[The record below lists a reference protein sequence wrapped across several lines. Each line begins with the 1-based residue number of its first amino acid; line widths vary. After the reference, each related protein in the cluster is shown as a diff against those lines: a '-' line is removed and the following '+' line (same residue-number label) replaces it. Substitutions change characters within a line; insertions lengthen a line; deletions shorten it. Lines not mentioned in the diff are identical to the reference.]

1 MSVELARYAD
11 DGALVRLE
19 SEGQGLS
26 WRFQE
31 QQASCEA
38 QVLGGEEEQGLSEQE
53 KRGQVAGENAR
64 VVYEEL
70 AAGVDVMY
78 TLEGCG
84 LKEDII
90 LKSEAAAE
98 RAVLE
103 LSEGYRYRAD
113 ENGEVSVES
122 QDGEATAFRFSA
134 PYAYDAEGKEIKVRV
149 EIRGTR

>member
-1 MSVELARYAD
+1 MKHYDLGGGRHQMVIYPEPVHYQKDGKWEEIDNRLREAEEKGRRVWRNGESPLSVELARYAD

-31 QQASCEA
+31 QQAGCEA
-38 QVLGGEEEQGLSEQE
+38 QVLVGEEEQGLSEQE

-78 TLEGCG
+78 TLEGRG

-90 LKSEAAAE
+90 L
-98 RAVLE
+98 
-103 LSEGYRYRAD
+103 
-113 ENGEVSVES
+113 
-122 QDGEATAFRFSA
+122 
-134 PYAYDAEGKEIKVRV
+134 
-149 EIRGTR
+149 